1 MKTGRAAGH
10 GTAVVVWRLL
20 LDVKMSGKS
29 RKAHGKIATKRKWM
43 SHSESDVGRGFTWI
57 IYSTATK
64 SSKQKSSDKEFV
76 PEPSP
81 PPPLTVFRLS
91 YSMEIAR

>member
-1 MKTGRAAGH
+1 
-10 GTAVVVWRLL
+10 
-20 LDVKMSGKS
+20 
-29 RKAHGKIATKRKWM
+29 M